1 MRTAAVGATL
11 AFAVPAR
18 LGDTDGKGG
27 KLLFGPAGA
36 ALAANVF
43 LPAVR
48 RFQKFRDSIT
58 FNAFVFEQGHSYNF
72 LYYIDL

>member
-1 MRTAAVGATL
+1 MRTASIGATL

-18 LGDTDGKGG
+18 LGDTDGEGG

-36 ALAANVF
+36 ALAANMF
-43 LPAVR
+43 LPAVC

-58 FNAFVFEQGHSYNF
+58 FSAFVFEQGHSYNF
-72 LYYIDL
+72 LYCMDL

>member
-1 MRTAAVGATL
+1 MRTSAIGATL

-18 LGDTDGKGG
+18 LSDADGKGG
-27 KLLFGPAGA
+27 KLFFGPAGA

-43 LPAVR
+43 LPAVC

-58 FNAFVFEQGHSYNF
+58 FSAFVFEQGHNYNL
-72 LYYIDL
+72 LYYLGL